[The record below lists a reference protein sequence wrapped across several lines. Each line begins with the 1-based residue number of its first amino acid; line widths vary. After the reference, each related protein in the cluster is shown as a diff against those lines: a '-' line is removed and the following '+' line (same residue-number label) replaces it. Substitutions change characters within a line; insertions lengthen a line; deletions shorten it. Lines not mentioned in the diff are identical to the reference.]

1 MIEEEWS
8 ALKGAHESPREM
20 VHTEAKVAKQRSD
33 RRGLGHPSTPTCK
46 RAWDSG
52 GTGANWQLPS
62 ESRFRKHTN
71 HKGEDEAVLPEE
83 KQRYL
88 PNAEVR
94 ALFYFYF
101 SSDEEKILLPS
112 DLGLFL

>member
-1 MIEEEWS
+1 MRARSSINPDVQ
-8 ALKGAHESPREM
+8 ACLG
-20 VHTEAKVAKQRSD
+20 QRV
-33 RRGLGHPSTPTCK
+33 GQEPTG
-46 RAWDSG
+46 SF
-52 GTGANWQLPS
+52 PS

-94 ALFYFYF
+94 AVCYFYF
-101 SSDEEKILLPS
+101 SSDEEKNPTSL
-112 DLGLFL
+112 

>member
-1 MIEEEWS
+1 MRARSSINPDVQ
-8 ALKGAHESPREM
+8 ACLGQRVGRE
-20 VHTEAKVAKQRSD
+20 
-33 RRGLGHPSTPTCK
+33 PSG
-46 RAWDSG
+46 SF
-52 GTGANWQLPS
+52 PS

-71 HKGEDEAVLPEE
+71 HKGEEAVLPEE

-101 SSDEEKILLPS
+101 SSDEEKNPTSL
-112 DLGLFL
+112 

>member
-1 MIEEEWS
+1 M
-8 ALKGAHESPREM
+8 GRE
-20 VHTEAKVAKQRSD
+20 
-33 RRGLGHPSTPTCK
+33 PSG
-46 RAWDSG
+46 SF
-52 GTGANWQLPS
+52 PS

-83 KQRYL
+83 KQRDL

-101 SSDEEKILLPS
+101 SSDEEKNPTSL
-112 DLGLFL
+112 